1 MDSFEMQHRL
11 SFYRPVWFFFV
22 VAIVVQSA
30 NATDELNEEKF
41 QQLHQSLQTSADE
54 PWRQIPWEISLLN
67 AQNSAAK
74 SQKPIFIW
82 AMDGHPLGCT

>member
-1 MDSFEMQHRL
+1 MQHRL
-11 SFYRPVWFFFV
+11 SFYRPVLFFFV

-30 NATDELNEEKF
+30 NATDELTEVKF